1 MGKLEYC
8 APGGEVRVW
17 CIGLLH
23 GSLCWVGKLVYGDEY
38 GFYFLF
44 VTVPSRRMPCD
55 EDEL

>member
-1 MGKLEYC
+1 MGKF
-8 APGGEVRVW
+8 VW

-23 GSLCWVGKLVYGDEY
+23 GSLYWVGKLVYGDEY